1 MSSINKDNQKGKQPT
16 MRPKLGGNTNPK
28 RPFNPY
34 WVYAIIL
41 AILMGMWFFGQ
52 DNTVKEITW
61 SEFQEYVR
69 DNRIK
74 SIVVYTNKV
83 SAEAVIRDESVEHI
97 FGNSLRAGRTPVIL
111 VKGPS
116 PDAISEYIDLVKSE
130 EN

>member
-1 MSSINKDNQKGKQPT
+1 MSSINKDNKKGKQPT

-34 WVYAIIL
+34 WVYAIVL

-61 SEFQEYVR
+61 SEFQEYVK

-74 SIVVYTNKV
+74 SIVVFTNKV
-83 SAEAVIRDESVEHI
+83 SAEAVNRDESVDHI
-97 FGNSLRAGRTPVIL
+97 FGNSLRAGRTPVIM
-111 VKGPS
+111 VKAPS
-116 PDAISEYIDLVKSE
+116 PDAITE
-130 EN
+130 